1 MNEKLA
7 KRDTN
12 IELLRIISI
21 LLIICFHYVYKSGY
35 MNSYLNIHTFFIK
48 SMWFLGELG
57 VNLFILITGYH
68 LCKAKSSAK
77 KLILFCLEVFFYNF
91 LLYGL
96 DILFGNNQ
104 VDTLK
109 EKILLF
115 FPLITQKYWFATAY
129 ILVYILS
136 PFYNMLINSFTK
148 RIYQKF
154 LLTNILLWS
163 LIPTMFGIFYNTSES
178 VLYYN
183 RFIWLTLMYFVGAY
197 IKIFDIKFFAS
208 QKRSL
213 FTFIIT
219 YLTML
224 FSIILIYHLRKHLVP
239 LGTSEIAYFWT
250 PNNILMLILSI
261 SMFKL
266 FTNLKIKNDIF
277 INKVAS
283 TTLGIYLLHDGSFT
297 NYMWKNIF
305 RTNFHIYKPT
315 FWIHMVVATIY
326 IFLVGVL
333 IDFIRQTLEK
343 YTIKKIINLKIWN
356 NLYINIKEKL
366 LKITDKWI

>member
-7 KRDTN
+7 KRNSN

-35 MNSYLNIHTFFIK
+35 VYSYLNIHTFFIK

-68 LCKAKSSAK
+68 LSKTKASVK
-77 KLILFCLEVFFYNF
+77 KLILFCLEVLFYNF

-115 FPLITQKYWFATAY
+115 FPVITQKYWFVTAY

-136 PFYNMLINSFTK
+136 PFYNILINSFSK

-154 LLTNILLWS
+154 LIVNILLWS
-163 LIPTMFGIFYNTSES
+163 IIPTIFGIFYNTSES

-183 RFIWLTLMYFVGAY
+183 RFIWLTFMYFVGAY
-197 IKIFDIKFFAS
+197 IRKFDIKFFAS
-208 QKRSL
+208 KKRSL
-213 FTFIIT
+213 ITFIIT

-224 FSIILIYHLRKHLVP
+224 FSILLIYNSRKDLIP

-266 FTNLKIKNDIF
+266 FTNLKVKNDIL

-305 RTNFHIYKPT
+305 RTNVNIYKPT
-315 FWIHMVVATIY
+315 FWIYMLAAAIY

-333 IDFIRQTLEK
+333 IDFIRQAIEK
-343 YTIKKIINLKIWN
+343 YIIKKLIDLKIWN
-356 NLYINIKEKL
+356 KLYINMKEKT
-366 LKITDKWI
+366 LKIVDKWI